1 MSQSLIIAIVVIAA
15 IVVVIAIVAVLARTM
30 SKSALHKLPDE
41 SKDRYARSW
50 QQTEARFIQ
59 DPRAAVQ
66 DADKVA
72 VGVLSERG
80 ANVAEEKRMPDDLRS
95 ARQAMREDRGSND
108 TERMRQAMVHYK
120 KIVSDGVGTS
130 RLQSEMGRRE
140 MAS

>member
-1 MSQSLIIAIVVIAA
+1 MSQSLIIAIVVVAA
-15 IVVVIAIVAVLARTM
+15 IIVVGAIIGVLARTTG
-30 SKSALHKLPDE
+30 KQRLRQLPDE

-66 DADKVA
+66 DADRVA

-80 ANVAEEKRMPDDLRS
+80 ANVSEDKRMPDNLRS
-95 ARQAMREDRGSND
+95 ARQAMRGERGNAD
-108 TERMRQAMVHYK
+108 TEGMRQAMVHYK
-120 KIVSDGVGTS
+120 KIVNDAVGPS
-130 RLQSEMGRRE
+130 RLQRETGRRE